1 LAPAATTKIQNPQS
15 TFILSLSPA
24 ATSLHWRPD
33 CRGVLRGGDVV
44 DGAEAPSLAMA
55 DKMGSGGGI
64 HHSRW
69 RGTPGG
75 GLPGH
80 GSRDRQ
86 HAFGESKK
94 SANRGLFG
102 WILKGSN
109 KDGIHERLGFF
120 AFAMSTTV
128 YTYSV
133 GAEQKGYIVLYVKD
147 VAKFVE
153 FYANA
158 FD

>member
-1 LAPAATTKIQNPQS
+1 
-15 TFILSLSPA
+15 
-24 ATSLHWRPD
+24 
-33 CRGVLRGGDVV
+33 
-44 DGAEAPSLAMA
+44 MA

-69 RGTPGG
+69 RGAPGG
-75 GLPGH
+75 GLPSH
-80 GSRDRQ
+80 GSSDRQ

-94 SANRGLFG
+94 SADRGLFG

-109 KDGIHERLGFF
+109 KDGIQERLGFF

-133 GAEQKGYIVLYVKD
+133 GTTQKGYIVLYVED